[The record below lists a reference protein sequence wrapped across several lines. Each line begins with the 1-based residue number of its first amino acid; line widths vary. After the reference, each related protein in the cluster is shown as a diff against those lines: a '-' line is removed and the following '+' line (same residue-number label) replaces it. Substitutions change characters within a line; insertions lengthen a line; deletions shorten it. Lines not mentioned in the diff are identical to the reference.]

1 MMAVQMLT
9 VGGDVLVFQCKT
21 VSSRSRDQRRGSEV
35 TFYSLTFNPD
45 TRSFFR
51 KDHTMYPLHRDGSAE
66 SHIVHCSCAL
76 DVGQRR
82 KVPCVLLRLCRKRS
96 SAFKYTLYSV
106 NSLTDAK
113 LRVDFVLPYEMRE
126 NISIV
131 QGPTLVWCHEN
142 TVCYVCSQTPGVKE
156 LPVPMTVRFIGG
168 LPLRLRKLVVLG
180 SPVVSKEGLNES
192 LSVTGLK
199 NTLYFME
206 DERTLTGD
214 CLVPDAYSSVIQC
227 MAVLSA
233 DEMGGSVRS
242 AVLVATSMKQLVYF
256 ENAVPL
262 DVCLL
267 PYEHPQSIR
276 TLHTV
281 RNDLFII
288 TFSQGNVCAVW
299 KDSFQVGCC
308 WTDVRVPL
316 VDDFLGCG
324 TDQILLVFEEPRSS
338 GELLSNFLLTDLCG
352 ITYSCGRAD
361 SDVSS
366 ASDTAQEHHL
376 LTVRALESRL
386 QSGLNFL
393 EDLQRDVDV
402 KDRLL
407 HHVLVALTDLTSG
420 RKHAISSPA
429 QEGLV
434 SLWDEDEDDEVH
446 VSDEQMPTERD
457 EAPVKVLRVWQRVIG
472 ESLVCGIVMA
482 TTNDTCV
489 RNMSASVLAEC
500 PVAVKSRSFMQRS
513 STSDASERCH
523 PPPEKNIR
531 HSADII
537 ITSTFTLLTVT
548 DLNPLFTSSSGTY
561 PIILHYCTLT
571 SARVSHHCGQISV
584 DIKDLHTGK
593 MKPRLPQD
601 TKLNTESRDD
611 HLSLMAMMDSWCF
624 LIDGC
629 DHTLADVQGWLRD
642 ELHAERLEA
651 EPNYAAPP
659 SALLLFHWVRKT
671 PFQGLLT
678 VHYRDELDLLRFLNS
693 LCDFLPASHHVK
705 LVGTPRSHGRCGGL
719 SQTLEAELQSIT
731 QAVSSV
737 LQCEERGVKRCSS
750 DTSSETLQRLR
761 EERQTEMER
770 YNRRLRPLVDAAR
783 YCRLMESLIRTQM
796 NGDVVA
802 LREAQTDFP
811 RL

>member
-21 VSSRSRDQRRGSEV
+21 VSSRSRDQRQGSEV
-35 TFYSLTFNPD
+35 TFFSLTFNPD
-45 TRSFFR
+45 TQSFFS
-51 KDHTMYPLHRDGSAE
+51 KDHTMYPLHRDGTAE

-76 DVGQRR
+76 DVRQRR
-82 KVPCVLLRLCRKRS
+82 KVPCVLLRLCRKRT

-106 NSLTDAK
+106 NSLTDAE
-113 LRVDFVLPYEMRE
+113 LRVEFVLPYEMRE
-126 NISIV
+126 NISIL

-156 LPVPMTVRFIGG
+156 VPVPMTVRFIGE
-168 LPLRLRKLVVLG
+168 LPLRQRKLVVLG
-180 SPVVSKEGLNES
+180 TPVVSKKGLNES
-192 LSVTGLK
+192 GLK
-199 NTLYFME
+199 NTLYFIE

-233 DEMGGSVRS
+233 DETGGSVRS

-262 DVCLL
+262 DVCPL
-267 PYEHPQSIR
+267 PYEHPQSIQ

-308 WTDVRVPL
+308 WTDVRVLL
-316 VDDFLGCG
+316 VDDFLRCG

-352 ITYSCGRAD
+352 ITYSCGQAV

-366 ASDTAQEHHL
+366 TSDTAQENHL

-407 HHVLVALTDLTSG
+407 HHVLVALTDLISG
-420 RKHAISSPA
+420 RKHAISSPE

-434 SLWDEDEDDEVH
+434 SLWDEDEDDEGH
-446 VSDEQMPTERD
+446 VSEEQMQTERD

-472 ESLVCGIVMA
+472 ESLVYGIVMS
-482 TTNDTCV
+482 TTNNTCV
-489 RNMSASVLAEC
+489 MNMSASVLADC
-500 PVAVKSRSFMQRS
+500 PVAVKSRSFIQRS
-513 STSDASERCH
+513 STSDTSERCH
-523 PPPEKNIR
+523 PPPVKNIR
-531 HSADII
+531 HSAD

-548 DLNPLFTSSSGTY
+548 DLNPLFTSSWVTY
-561 PIILHYCTLT
+561 PIILHYCTPT
-571 SARVSHHCGQISV
+571 SARVSHHCGHISV
-584 DIKDLHTGK
+584 DIKDLHSGK
-593 MKPRLPQD
+593 MSPRLLQD
-601 TKLNTESRDD
+601 TKVNTEEFRDD
-611 HLSLMAMMDSWCF
+611 LLSLRAVMDSWCF
-624 LIDGC
+624 LIDCC
-629 DHTLADVQGWLRD
+629 DHTLADVQGWLRV

-651 EPNYAAPP
+651 EPNYTAPP
-659 SALLLFHWVRKT
+659 SALLLFHWVQKT

-678 VHYRDELDLLRFLNS
+678 VHYRDQLDLLRFLNS
-693 LCDFLPASHHVK
+693 LCDFLPASHGVK
-705 LVGTPRSHGRCGGL
+705 LVGTPRSHGRSGGL
-719 SQTLEAELQSIT
+719 SQTLETEIQSIT

-737 LQCEERGVKRCSS
+737 LQCEDRGVERCSS

-761 EERQTEMER
+761 DERQAERER
-770 YNRRLRPLVDAAR
+770 YNKRLRPLVDAVR
-783 YCRLMESLIRTQM
+783 YCRLMESLIHMQM

-802 LREAQTDFP
+802 LREAQTDIP